1 MYIFYLLFI
10 SFPVA
15 NASNGPKQKRRAV
28 KNAMFNVQYNI
39 KSTFSFLEKSD
50 NSFYALMAGYDR
62 SLVNGHLVVF

>member
-1 MYIFYLLFI
+1 MYIFSFLYI
-10 SFPVA
+10 SFTIV
-15 NASNGPKQKRRAV
+15 NASSGLKQKRRAV

-39 KSTFSFLEKSD
+39 KKHFSFLEKSD